1 MIKEVYEPKS
11 KDKEKANN
19 DKKLTAWIEA
29 VKENKKTK

>member
-1 MIKEVYEPKS
+1 MIKEAYEPKP

-19 DKKLTAWIEA
+19 DKKLTEWIEA

>member
-1 MIKEVYEPKS
+1 MIKEVYEPKP

-19 DKKLTAWIEA
+19 DKKLAEWIEA